1 MRDVRPPRTPA
12 GHPCLY
18 WLAPLALGLMSGPI
32 FAAPSPVLARGD
44 ALYAE
49 GRVADAREAWASGV
63 DTDPE
68 PPTLLC
74 RLARVE
80 SEMAEDA
87 QGETQRQLAMSA
99 VARARA
105 AVKMAPDSAASHLW
119 LAVSLGRQA
128 LREGPRTKLALSRE
142 IKSEADRTIALNPSL
157 GRAYHVRA
165 IWNRSLATLSFF
177 ERGMAGAVLGG
188 VPAGA
193 TMDNAV
199 RDLQRATELEPD
211 NVNHH
216 LELGRTYMMLKD
228 SPAARREL
236 ERAIALPPVSSARD
250 PRYQEEARSLLARL
264 AKKG

>member
-12 GHPCLY
+12 GHPCLH
-18 WLAPLALGLMSGPI
+18 WLAPLALGLLSGPVL
-32 FAAPSPVLARGD
+32 AAPSPVLARGD

-49 GRVADAREAWASGV
+49 GRVADAREAWTSGV
-63 DTDPE
+63 DSDPE

-80 SEMAEDA
+80 SEMAE
-87 QGETQRQLAMSA
+87 ETQRQLAMSA
-99 VARARA
+99 VERARA
-105 AVKMAPDSAASHLW
+105 AVKVAPDSADSHLW
-119 LAVSLGRQA
+119 LAVALGRQA
-128 LREGPRTKLALSRE
+128 LREGPRTRLALSRE
-142 IKSEADRTIALNPSL
+142 IKSEVDRTLVLNPSL

-165 IWNRSLATLSFF
+165 IWNRSLATLNFF

-193 TMDNAV
+193 SMDNAV

-236 ERAIALPPVSSARD
+236 ERAVALPPVSSARD

-264 AKKG
+264 SKKG